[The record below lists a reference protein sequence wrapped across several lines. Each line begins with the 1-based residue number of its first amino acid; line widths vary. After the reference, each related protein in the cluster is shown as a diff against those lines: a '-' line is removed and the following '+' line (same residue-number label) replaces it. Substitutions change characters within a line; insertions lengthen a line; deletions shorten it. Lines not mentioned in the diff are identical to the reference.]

1 MIFDAR
7 DGRAV
12 WEDGPGPGLGPQ
24 ESLQETPFSGV
35 NRFFGFNPNG
45 EIYTTTGPAEPKP
58 QSLGSAFFTR
68 AGELASSIFKAAYA
82 PVWGRRRHRPTVRSS
97 EGIERTAH
105 RVLRGTALM

>member
-68 AGELASSIFKAAYA
+68 ELAS
-82 PVWGRRRHRPTVRSS
+82 WRRRFSRLHTPRFGV
-97 EGIERTAH
+97 
-105 RVLRGTALM
+105 VDGTGPRCEAQRA